1 MLKSQKQNQP
11 TKFWHKSFWC
21 MHACMYHGQRF
32 QSRIQNLTKLPTTL
46 KRHRLLFLQVAN
58 FLLLVS
64 IFAWIFIHK
73 QPPNSSLMKSNHYH
87 HHHHHHHHPWPTRNL
102 KSDSFFLSFFQS
114 SLLLAGCCCS
124 RRFEYKKKFHHHLK
138 KKICLAI
145 HPTFP
150 FFFCLLLTHST
161 QNPT

>member
-87 HHHHHHHHPWPTRNL
+87 HHHHHHHPWPTRNL
-102 KSDSFFLSFFQS
+102 KSDSFFLSFKVVCY
-114 SLLLAGCCCS
+114 LLVVAVPGDLS
-124 RRFEYKKKFHHHLK
+124 TKKNSTTIS